1 MKEVIEVK
9 RDDLRELYQ
18 VLTNY
23 PAISKEQVQNEM
35 HKVFGEDTFKP
46 KDIMERVK
54 TFEDACRELGEEH
67 PFVRSYNG
75 YANNIHEN
83 NKNDTDILAYL
94 KLRIICAALNEGWE
108 PQFTEDEWRYYPWF
122 WLYTQK
128 EINDMD
134 EDEKNRPPLNVNR
147 RISNRL
153 CGSRLCEFGLRP
165 LGFVCERRFSP
176 LLKERHARRLLRET
190 VHQHLGR
197 LLSYPQVSN
206 NKCLTF
212 KYQQFMETKNNSE
225 FMSQVDA
232 FSEEMQKFIE
242 KSDKRHALII
252 IASEPDENG
261 ESSRQTGS
269 IMGNEEEVV
278 HALVGFIRQP
288 QGRELLKRAASLS
301 MLDSLMKSVLNAKE
315 QEERK

>member
-75 YANNIHEN
+75 YTNNIHEN

-134 EDEKNRPPLNVNR
+134 EDEKTDR
-147 RISNRL
+147 RLMST
-153 CGSRLCEFGLRP
+153 GEYQTGYAGLAFAYSSYAP
-165 LGFVCERRFSP
+165 SSAIADRFSP

-190 VHQHLGR
+190 VHQHLGI

-242 KSDKRHALII
+242 KSDNRHALII

-315 QEERK
+315 REERK

>member
-1 MKEVIEVK
+1 MNNEFIKVK
-9 RDDLRELYQ
+9 RDDLQGLYQ

-35 HKVFGEDTFKP
+35 HKVFGEETFKP

-54 TFEDACRELGEEH
+54 TFEDACRELGEDH

-122 WLYTQK
+122 TLWT
-128 EINDMD
+128 
-134 EDEKNRPPLNVNR
+134 EDELSEKSDEWKTDRHL
-147 RISNRL
+147 IST
-153 CGSRLCEFGLRP
+153 GEYQTDYAGLVFAVSRP
-165 LGFVCERRFSP
+165 LVCDCVYRFSP

-190 VHQHLGR
+190 IHQHLGR
-197 LLSYPQVSN
+197 LLSYPQISN
-206 NKCLTF
+206 NKSLTF

-225 FMSQVDA
+225 FLSKVNA
-232 FSEEMQKFIE
+232 FQKETQEFIKKSEGK
-242 KSDKRHALII
+242 HAVII
-252 IASEPDENG
+252 IASEPDKNG
-261 ESSRQTGS
+261 EGSNQTGS
-269 IMGNEEEVV
+269 IMGNEEEAVY
-278 HALVGFIRQP
+278 ALAGFMRQP
-288 QGRELLKRAASLS
+288 QGRELLKRAAALS
-301 MLDSLMKSVLNAKE
+301 MAESLMKAVLNVK
-315 QEERK
+315 

>member
-75 YANNIHEN
+75 YTNNIHEN

-134 EDEKNRPPLNVNR
+134 EDEKTDR
-147 RISNRL
+147 RLMSTGEYQTGFAGLAYALSTNAP
-153 CGSRLCEFGLRP
+153 SYSLCEL
-165 LGFVCERRFSP
+165 RFSP

>member
-75 YANNIHEN
+75 YTNNIHEN

-134 EDEKNRPPLNVNR
+134 EDEKTDRRLMSTGEYQTGHAGLAFAYSTNAPLDYDCV
-147 RISNRL
+147 
-153 CGSRLCEFGLRP
+153 
-165 LGFVCERRFSP
+165 RRFSP

-242 KSDKRHALII
+242 KYDKRHALII

-261 ESSRQTGS
+261 EISRQTGS

-315 QEERK
+315 REERK

>member
-1 MKEVIEVK
+1 
-9 RDDLRELYQ
+9 
-18 VLTNY
+18 
-23 PAISKEQVQNEM
+23 
-35 HKVFGEDTFKP
+35 
-46 KDIMERVK
+46 
-54 TFEDACRELGEEH
+54 
-67 PFVRSYNG
+67 
-75 YANNIHEN
+75 
-83 NKNDTDILAYL
+83 
-94 KLRIICAALNEGWE
+94 
-108 PQFTEDEWRYYPWF
+108 
-122 WLYTQK
+122 
-128 EINDMD
+128 MD
-134 EDEKNRPPLNVNR
+134 EDEKTDR
-147 RISNRL
+147 RLMSTGEYQTGL
-153 CGSRLCEFGLRP
+153 CGSRLCELGFRP
-165 LGFVCERRFSP
+165 LGTSAYFGSRLC
-176 LLKERHARRLLRET
+176 LKSDHARRLLRET

-269 IMGNEEEVV
+269 IMGNEEELV

>member
-1 MKEVIEVK
+1 MNNEIIEVK

-54 TFEDACRELGEEH
+54 TFEDACRELGEDH
-67 PFVRSYNG
+67 PFVSAYT
-75 YANNIHEN
+75 AWIKHEEF
-83 NKNDTDILAYL
+83 DDQEDILAYM

-134 EDEKNRPPLNVNR
+134 EDEKTDRRLMSTGDYQTGYAGLAYARSDIHPL
-147 RISNRL
+147 
-153 CGSRLCEFGLRP
+153 EY
-165 LGFVCERRFSP
+165 VCARRFSP
-176 LLKERHARRLLRET
+176 LLKEQHARRLLRET
-190 VHQHLGR
+190 IHQHLGR

-206 NKCLTF
+206 NKSLTF

-232 FSEEMQKFIE
+232 FSGEMQKFIE
-242 KSDKRHALII
+242 KSEGKHAVII
-252 IASEPDENG
+252 IASESDENG
-261 ESSRQTGS
+261 EGSRQTGY

-278 HALVGFIRQP
+278 HALVGFMRQP

>member
-1 MKEVIEVK
+1 MNNEIIEVK

-46 KDIMERVK
+46 KDITERVK

-67 PFVRSYNG
+67 PFVSAYT
-75 YANNIHEN
+75 AWIKHEEF
-83 NKNDTDILAYL
+83 DDQEDILAYM

-122 WLYTQK
+122 WLYTQD
-128 EINDMD
+128 EIDNMN
-134 EDEKNRPPLNVNR
+134 EDEKKNRCLM
-147 RISNRL
+147 ST
-153 CGSRLCEFGLRP
+153 GDYQTSYAGLAFASSFYAP
-165 LGFVCERRFSP
+165 FEYVCVLRFSP

-190 VHQHLGR
+190 IHQHLGR

-301 MLDSLMKSVLNAKE
+301 MLDSLMKSVLNTKE

>member
-1 MKEVIEVK
+1 MNNEIIEVK

-54 TFEDACRELGEEH
+54 TFEDACRELGEDH
-67 PFVRSYNG
+67 PFVSAYT
-75 YANNIHEN
+75 AWIKHEEF
-83 NKNDTDILAYL
+83 DDQEDILAYM

-134 EDEKNRPPLNVNR
+134 EDEKTDR
-147 RISNRL
+147 RLMST
-153 CGSRLCEFGLRP
+153 GDYQTGYAGLACAALGWRP
-165 LGFVCERRFSP
+165 LGGDCGRRFSP

-190 VHQHLGR
+190 IHQHLGR

-206 NKCLTF
+206 NKSLTF

-232 FSEEMQKFIE
+232 FSGEMQKFIE
-242 KSDKRHALII
+242 KSEGKHAVII
-252 IASEPDENG
+252 IASESDENG
-261 ESSRQTGS
+261 EGSRQTGY

-278 HALVGFIRQP
+278 HALVGFMRQP

>member
-75 YANNIHEN
+75 YTNNIHEN

-134 EDEKNRPPLNVNR
+134 EDEKTDR
-147 RISNRL
+147 RLMST
-153 CGSRLCEFGLRP
+153 GEYQTGHAGLACAYSTYAP
-165 LGFVCERRFSP
+165 SYSYAARFSP

-242 KSDKRHALII
+242 KYDKRHALII

-261 ESSRQTGS
+261 EISRQTGS

-315 QEERK
+315 REERK

>member
-1 MKEVIEVK
+1 MNNEIIEVK

-54 TFEDACRELGEEH
+54 TFEDACRELGEDH
-67 PFVRSYNG
+67 PFVSAYT
-75 YANNIHEN
+75 AWIKHEEF
-83 NKNDTDILAYL
+83 DDQEDILAYM

-153 CGSRLCEFGLRP
+153 CGSRLCVFGLLP
-165 LGFVCERRFSP
+165 LDYGCVLRFSP

>member
-67 PFVRSYNG
+67 P
-75 YANNIHEN
+75 
-83 NKNDTDILAYL
+83 
-94 KLRIICAALNEGWE
+94 
-108 PQFTEDEWRYYPWF
+108 
-122 WLYTQK
+122 
-128 EINDMD
+128 
-134 EDEKNRPPLNVNR
+134 
-147 RISNRL
+147 
-153 CGSRLCEFGLRP
+153 
-165 LGFVCERRFSP
+165 
-176 LLKERHARRLLRET
+176 
-190 VHQHLGR
+190 
-197 LLSYPQVSN
+197 
-206 NKCLTF
+206 
-212 KYQQFMETKNNSE
+212 
-225 FMSQVDA
+225 
-232 FSEEMQKFIE
+232 
-242 KSDKRHALII
+242 
-252 IASEPDENG
+252 
-261 ESSRQTGS
+261 
-269 IMGNEEEVV
+269 EEEVV

-315 QEERK
+315 REERK